1 MSDAPDTS
9 SLQQLILETADE
21 GFCLFSAGEAKVIA
35 HNQRFASIFAFD
47 ESWLE
52 KGPSVEAVAIA
63 VYERQKQ
70 KVRDPGA
77 HIQRILDYHRQPG
90 DREIVLELN
99 DGRFVTG
106 RTAAAPTGERLYTFR
121 DVTAERLV
129 LRELQA
135 ERERLSM
142 LVEHAPVA
150 YYVIDPQSG
159 RTRQLSRSIKNL
171 TGKEAE
177 AFLNDSHEWVSH
189 IHPDDR
195 ELVMRKMERAVD
207 SFTAFDLDYRYQ
219 HADGSY
225 RWVREIAEPIVLAAG
240 IPEQIA
246 GVVIDITRQ
255 KVAETNL
262 RESERRFRTL
272 IEGMPDLIFYEHDV
286 DRRLTYVS
294 PSVYQ
299 ILGFRPE
306 EMIGH
311 RFEDFRPRPER
322 DRSGNSEDP
331 MELARQ
337 MVQEAIRT
345 KHRQPLYEVNLW
357 GKDGRPIAAD
367 IVEYP
372 VIDEDDQVIAFRGV
386 ARDVTSL
393 RDMQRRLRER
403 ERLAIL
409 GTFAGGLAH
418 DLNNLLLPIRAAL
431 DVLERAP
438 DTRTVRERA
447 AAIRLATNHIAELTR
462 KLLIWTRHES
472 SSNSTS
478 KTIVS
483 DVTRWAEHAI
493 EFFREAVSTS
503 GKDEKDPAAS
513 HDRPAVKAALEIKDP
528 PSVVMIDP
536 DLLQQAVLNLFLNA
550 RDAMSEG
557 GTVTLTV
564 SESPKGWHAH
574 RPRTDDAEDNQ
585 APETGARF
593 VVRDEGVGMDASVM
607 ERAFDPFFSTKA
619 RGKSTGLGLALV
631 HSIITSFGGRVR
643 IESTLGKGTS
653 IILDVPARRSR
664 RGESSR
670 GEAATG
676 ATSESEGRCGG
687 ALVGLRDPRIAAY
700 IRTCLRQDGFTARI
714 DADGRPGPG
723 DLVWVIDVSRV
734 EPVDVRSMVDSLP
747 DLVVISLSQ
756 PDERP
761 GWPDGILWL
770 DGPVDARILRTRIR
784 EVVDAPRDEDE
795 PAASS

>member
-1 MSDAPDTS
+1 MSETPDTS

-35 HNQRFASIFAFD
+35 YNQRFASIFAF
-47 ESWLE
+47 EEVWLE

-70 KVRDPGA
+70 KVDDPGA

-90 DREIVLELN
+90 DREIVLELH

-106 RTAAAPTGERLYTFR
+106 RTSAAPTGERLYTFR

-129 LRELQA
+129 FRELQA

-142 LVEHAPVA
+142 LAEHAPVA

-177 AFLNDSHEWVSH
+177 AFLNNSQEWISH

-195 ELVMRKMERAVD
+195 ELVTRTMERAVEA
-207 SFTAFDLDYRYQ
+207 FTAFDLDYRYQ

-225 RWVREIAEPIVLAAG
+225 RWIREIAEPIILAAG
-240 IPEQIA
+240 IPEQLA

-262 RESERRFRTL
+262 RESEKRFREL

-294 PSVYQ
+294 PSVYS

-311 RFEDFRPRPER
+311 RFEDFRPSRER
-322 DRSGNSEDP
+322 DTSSSSEDP
-331 MELARQ
+331 MGVARQ

-345 KHRQPLYEVNLW
+345 KHRQPLYEVSLW
-357 GKDGRPIAAD
+357 GKNGRPIAAD

-372 VIDEDDQVIAFRGV
+372 VIDDDDQVIAFRGV

-438 DTRTVRERA
+438 DTKKVRERA

-483 DVTRWAEHAI
+483 DVQRWAEHAI
-493 EFFREAVSTS
+493 EFFREAVSTHA
-503 GKDEKDPAAS
+503 KDSERREGDDTPFVQAELTI
-513 HDRPAVKAALEIKDP
+513 DDP

-550 RDAMSEG
+550 RDAMSDG
-557 GTVTLTV
+557 GTVSLTV
-564 SESPKGWHAH
+564 CESPRGWHEH
-574 RPRTDDAEDNQ
+574 RGTANEAEGEE
-585 APETGARF
+585 PETGARF
-593 VVRDEGVGMDASVM
+593 IVTDQGCGMDASIM
-607 ERAFDPFFSTKA
+607 QRAFDPFFSTKA

-643 IESTLGKGTS
+643 IESTLGQGTS
-653 IILDVPARRSR
+653 IILDVPARRTR
-664 RGESSR
+664 RVESATE
-670 GEAATG
+670 GKAAT
-676 ATSESEGRCGG
+676 SSEGRCGG
-687 ALVGLRDPRIAAY
+687 ALVALRDPRIAAY
-700 IRTCLRQDGFTARI
+700 IRSCLKQDGFTARI

-723 DLVWVIDVSRV
+723 DLVWVIDTSRV

-747 DLVVISLSQ
+747 DLVVISLSK

-770 DGPVDARILRTRIR
+770 DGPVDARTLRARIR
-784 EVVDAPRDEDE
+784 DVVDAPQDEDD
-795 PAASS
+795 PAVPSSE